1 MSAAFL
7 AKLMINGTS
16 CNSYLCCKVTVK
28 NQIRAMMLPLFIP
41 FVIVFFLFNCVDSLS
56 QTIMQLIQNNS
67 IYSPKQGKLL
77 WQNQGNSHSKILLS
91 YFIKMFYISVYYFI
105 DLIDRTVNHNTSTYS
120 IQVFWKFSNN
130 CSCQWNSFCF
140 HWN

>member
-77 WQNQGNSHSKILLS
+77 
-91 YFIKMFYISVYYFI
+91 
-105 DLIDRTVNHNTSTYS
+105 
-120 IQVFWKFSNN
+120 
-130 CSCQWNSFCF
+130 
-140 HWN
+140 